1 LTPFDE
7 GNMKIRITVGLYLAM
22 VLVLHTPLP
31 SEAEGPTE
39 LVSEVIEKAIQILND
54 PKLGEN
60 HRGGERLNL
69 LREAVYP
76 VFDFPEMARRSLG
89 LHWRQRTPEEREEFV
104 TIFTKLLEQ
113 TYATKI
119 ESYDDEK
126 VVYTREAI
134 DQGYAEVGS
143 NIVNKQ
149 GEEFSV
155 IYKLRLTDKNW
166 KIYDVSVDNI
176 SVVNNYRSQFNRVI
190 TKESFPE
197 LIGKMEKKVKQ
208 FDKTGGKPEF

>member
-1 LTPFDE
+1 MPFDE
-7 GNMKIRITVGLYLAM
+7 GNMKIRITVGIYLLM
-22 VLVLHTPLP
+22 VLVLLTPLR

-39 LVSEVIEKAIQILND
+39 LVSDVIEKAIQILND
-54 PKLGEN
+54 PKLGGN
-60 HRGGERLNL
+60 HRKGERLSL
-69 LREAVYP
+69 LREAVYS

-113 TYATKI
+113 TYANKI

-134 DQGYAEVGS
+134 DQGYAKVGS

-149 GEEFSV
+149 GEAFSV
-155 IYKLRLTDKNW
+155 IYKLHLTEKSW
-166 KIYDVSVDNI
+166 KIYDVSVENI

-197 LIGKMEKKVKQ
+197 LIGKMKKKVKQ
-208 FDKTGGKPEF
+208 FDKTGGKPKF